1 MWRGAA
7 IVIGLWCAVAAEAN
21 PVERACVAAGRA
33 EEPALCGCIGAAAE
47 LTLSEQDQRRAAGFF
62 ADPQSAQDTRMSD
75 RRRDEQFWDRYLV
88 FGQTAE
94 ELCSS

>member
-1 MWRGAA
+1 MQRLFFGLLAA
-7 IVIGLWCAVAAEAN
+7 MAAEAN

-33 EEPALCGCIGAAAE
+33 EDPALCGCIGAAAA

-62 ADPQSAQDTRMSD
+62 SDPQSAQDTRTSD
-75 RRRDEQFWDRYLV
+75 RRRDERFWDRYLV